1 MPEKACRQCRKIVD
15 NEDQCPVCGGSQF
28 TTFWRGFVYIIDPE
42 KSEIAKKMGIPNNGK
57 HALRMSR

>member
-15 NEDQCPVCGGSQF
+15 NEDKCPICGSSQF
-28 TTFWRGFVYIIDPE
+28 TTFWRGFVMIIDPE